1 MLLVAQGVAI
11 YSFFYTRSLVRSS
24 AAMIAALTA
33 LLVSHFRTHIV
44 MVECETKLLLPPY
57 LERHLYLPINCD
69 AEQNNLFPFPRARI
83 AQRSRFKGDILRLP
97 NCTRVD
103 CSCSH
108 TLREREGKVPYRKL
122 G

>member
-1 MLLVAQGVAI
+1 MNRWDRYVSTALVLVVLLVAQGVAI

-69 AEQNNLFPFPRARI
+69 AEQNNLFP
-83 AQRSRFKGDILRLP
+83 LP
-97 NCTRVD
+97 
-103 CSCSH
+103 
-108 TLREREGKVPYRKL
+108 
-122 G
+122 